1 MDVYIEVSKNS
12 KVKYE
17 YDKDKG
23 MLIVDRI
30 LHNTNVFPYNY
41 GFVPN
46 TLSQDGDPLDV
57 IVLCDCEL
65 VPGCVVKCKI
75 LGGIDV
81 SDEEGQD
88 DKIICVLD
96 DKLDPK
102 SKKLQEVM
110 DINEQEL
117 ENVLYFLR
125 RYKDGENGKYINV
138 GEVYNRERAMEIVE
152 ESYNNYDNFN
162 KN

>member
-12 KVKYE
+12 KIKYE
-17 YDKDKG
+17 YDKEKG
-23 MLIVDRI
+23 MLVVDRV

-46 TLSQDGDPLDV
+46 TLAPDGDPLDV
-57 IVLCDCEL
+57 IVLCDYEL
-65 VPGCVVKCKI
+65 QPGCVIKCKI

-81 SDEEGQD
+81 SDEEGKD
-88 DKIICVLD
+88 DKIICVPD
-96 DKLDPK
+96 DKIDPK
-102 SKKLQEVM
+102 SKKLQEIM

-125 RYKDGENGKYINV
+125 RYKDGENGKFINV
-138 GEVYNRERAMEIVE
+138 GEVYNREKANEFVK
-152 ESYNNYDNFN
+152 ESFDNFN
-162 KN
+162 SLK

>member
-17 YDKDKG
+17 YDKEKG

-57 IVLCDCEL
+57 IVLCDFEL
-65 VPGCVVKCKI
+65 VPGCIAKCKI

-125 RYKDGENGKYINV
+125 HYKNGENGKYINV
-138 GEVYNRERAMEIVE
+138 GEVYNREKAMEIVE
-152 ESYNNYDNFN
+152 ESYNNYDSFN

>member
-17 YDKDKG
+17 YDKEKG

-65 VPGCVVKCKI
+65 VPGCIAKCKI

-117 ENVLYFLR
+117 ENILYFLR

-152 ESYNNYDNFN
+152 ESYSNFN